1 MSDSSSREEYV
12 WSANDWSNIVTIS
25 SAALASVLLVVFK
38 SRCTQISLFWGLWKC
53 DRKVPEDVDPEDE
66 AVVPAPP
73 ARSVSA

>member
-1 MSDSSSREEYV
+1 MSDTGATQEYV

-53 DRKVPEDVDPEDE
+53 DRKVQEDE
-66 AVVPAPP
+66 GDEDEEAVIPP
-73 ARSVSA
+73 ARSVDP

>member
-1 MSDSSSREEYV
+1 MSDTDATQEYV

-53 DRKVPEDVDPEDE
+53 DRKVQEDSDTEE
-66 AVVPAPP
+66 AVIPP
-73 ARSVSA
+73 ARPVDP